1 MKKIFTL
8 ALATVIVFTVNAQDK
23 KESSSKG
30 FSFGVGPSLSFPMGN
45 FGKTYSFGIG
55 AELQATYHASESF
68 EGFAQVGYN
77 NFSGKSISGFKVPS
91 IGFIPVLVG
100 GRYVSSGFTVGA
112 GVGFGS
118 FTKGGG
124 SGFMYSPQ
132 VGYSFGNIQV
142 LAHYSGVSA
151 KGGGSLSFFGLKAF
165 YNF

>member
-8 ALATVIVFTVNAQDK
+8 VLATVIVFTVNAQDK
-23 KESSSKG
+23 KESSGKG
-30 FSFGVGPSLSFPMGN
+30 FSFGVGPSLAFPMGN
-45 FGKTYSFGIG
+45 FGKVYSFGYG

-77 NFSGKSISGFKVPS
+77 NFSIKNSFGSGS

-100 GRYVSSGFTVGA
+100 GRYVSSGFSVGA
-112 GVGFGS
+112 GIGYGS

-124 SGFMYSPQ
+124 GGFAYSPQ
-132 VGYSFGNIQV
+132 IGYSFGSVQV

-151 KGGGSLSFFGLKAF
+151 TGGSNSFIGLKAF